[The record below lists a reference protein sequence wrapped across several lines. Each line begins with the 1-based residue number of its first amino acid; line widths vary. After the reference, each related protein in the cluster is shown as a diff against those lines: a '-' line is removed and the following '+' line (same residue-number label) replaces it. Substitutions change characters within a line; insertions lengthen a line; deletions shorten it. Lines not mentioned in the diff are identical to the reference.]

1 MAVRG
6 ARPAPLSRRAAWR
19 IPSAPAPLSS
29 AHDQP
34 ARGHRRAWRTTIK
47 GKTKRDF
54 SDWIDTT
61 FKALRAQACTQIGP
75 QFQLVVAPVR
85 ANEAAWDAA
94 AAPAM
99 LPVVPVTM
107 TMTAVVAEKAAA
119 AAAARPSSKRRAALT
134 GAPADDDSDEYVPPA
149 AEARQR
155 PGMRSA
161 AAGGGSSG
169 RSAQSRPAPQ
179 PEQPDVIVGSF
190 LYTHDANMGDVLYHQ
205 TTDVT
210 KNSLGAIVRCSST
223 SGPDIYHPLDIVKQR
238 CAAYALDLEES
249 AAEAAAE
256 STAGRGAAAAPGPVG
271 MYESGSDEGP
281 DDRRERARRL
291 ATAPH
296 VSPSPPAKALQPSPP
311 AGRRS
316 DANPSPARRVH
327 VPEVGGKRAREAS
340 PRKRVARLRPAG
352 AGFPRRATRPGPG
365 LGPGPGPAPG
375 RPTPRR
381 PRSLSRRPSRGTR
394 HRPTGPPRPR
404 RPAAAAHGATG
415 TGRWAGVAAQAR
427 RTAWEVPG
435 QRVSERW
442 RMAARRARGGRAYAH
457 LVGKFDRTSARQ
469 GPSCASWGRGGPGA
483 AGSARAGAR
492 APGHRDGARQ
502 PRWTKPAAASG
513 SAASRRPR
521 RGFDPVRHP
530 RGAVM
535 G

>member
-6 ARPAPLSRRAAWR
+6 ARPAPLAAQHGEFRLRLRRFR
-19 IPSAPAPLSS
+19 PL
-29 AHDQP
+29 
-34 ARGHRRAWRTTIK
+34 TTTDEHIK

-61 FKALRAQACTQIGP
+61 RAQACTQIGP
-75 QFQLVVAPVR
+75 QFQQLVVAPVR

-119 AAAARPSSKRRAALT
+119 AAAARPPSKRRAAPT

-155 PGMRSA
+155 PGVRSA

-271 MYESGSDEGP
+271 MYESGDSDEGP
-281 DDRRERARRL
+281 DDRRERARRH
-291 ATAPH
+291 AAAPH

-340 PRKRVARLRPAG
+340 PRKRVARLRPTGAGVSEARDPPGTWAG
-352 AGFPRRATRPGPG
+352 AGSGAGAG
-365 LGPGPGPAPG
+365 
-375 RPTPRR
+375 
-381 PRSLSRRPSRGTR
+381 
-394 HRPTGPPRPR
+394 
-404 RPAAAAHGATG
+404 AAD
-415 TGRWAGVAAQAR
+415 AAQ
-427 RTAWEVPG
+427 
-435 QRVSERW
+435 
-442 RMAARRARGGRAYAH
+442 H
-457 LVGKFDRTSARQ
+457 
-469 GPSCASWGRGGPGA
+469 
-483 AGSARAGAR
+483 
-492 APGHRDGARQ
+492 AP
-502 PRWTKPAAASG
+502 
-513 SAASRRPR
+513 
-521 RGFDPVRHP
+521 
-530 RGAVM
+530 
-535 G
+535 